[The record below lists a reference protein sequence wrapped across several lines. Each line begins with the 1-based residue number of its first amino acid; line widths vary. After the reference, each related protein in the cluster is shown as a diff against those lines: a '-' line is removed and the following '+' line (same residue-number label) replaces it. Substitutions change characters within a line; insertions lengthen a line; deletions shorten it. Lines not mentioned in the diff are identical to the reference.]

1 MWVALMQ
8 RCLNVVLAPSPLLT
22 FARMLRLKG
31 WFGGNR
37 LGPILRG
44 VRNVLRSPLRTGA
57 ILVLL
62 TVSVSTALV
71 MIQVRGSIDRRAQEA
86 RETIGTAIQVRLLGA
101 SLGGS
106 QPLTDADIQ
115 SLEGL
120 EHVVAISKV
129 LEAQYGGEALQPAI
143 DPASFGDH
151 GGGAPGVF
159 GGASPTTARRIPI
172 SFSGVSFADGRGL
185 FEAGEAT
192 LTSGRVFKPDDAST
206 PVAVLGQTLAE
217 KNSLSLGSVFQL
229 ETGQPLEV
237 IGIFSAGHQ
246 WGDNTVYMPLS
257 TMRQLMGVEDW
268 ISSATVYVDSV
279 DDLEI
284 VMADITKTL
293 GEGRVDVTS
302 GLESMERLTEPLEA
316 LRSTSSV
323 GLLAALV
330 GAGGVILLAMFV
342 LVRERAR
349 EIGILKAIGASWRQV
364 VTQFAAEALA
374 VSVVAAV
381 LGFALA
387 VASAET
393 VAGEFFD
400 PTPQT
405 AQVGA
410 SSGQHQAGGGGWRG
424 HQGGGG
430 FFESR
435 LSAASLGPLDISVS
449 PDLLLYA
456 LVGAVVLSILGSI
469 LAAVYIA
476 RLSPAEVLR
485 YE

>member
-1 MWVALMQ
+1 M
-8 RCLNVVLAPSPLLT
+8 
-22 FARMLRLKG
+22 
-31 WFGGNR
+31 
-37 LGPILRG
+37 
-44 VRNVLRSPLRTGA
+44 
-57 ILVLL
+57 
-62 TVSVSTALV
+62 ALV
-71 MIQVRGSIDRRAQEA
+71 MIQARGSIDRRAQEA

-101 SLGGS
+101 PQGAS

-115 SLEGL
+115 SLERL

-129 LEAQYGGEALQPAI
+129 LGAQYGGQALEPAI

-159 GGASPTTARRIPI
+159 GGGGASVPRRIPI

-185 FEAGEAT
+185 FEDGEAT
-192 LTSGRVFKPDDAST
+192 LTSGRVFKSDDTST
-206 PVAVLGQTLAE
+206 PVALLGETLAE
-217 KNSLSLGSVFQL
+217 KNGLSVGSVFQL
-229 ETGQPLEV
+229 ESGQPLEV

-246 WGDNTVYMPLS
+246 WGDNTVYMPLG
-257 TMRQLMGVEDW
+257 TMRELMGVDDW
-268 ISSATVYVDSV
+268 VSSATVYVDSV
-279 DDLEI
+279 DDLEP
-284 VMADITKTL
+284 VVADITETL

-316 LRSTSSV
+316 LRSTSNA
-323 GLLAALV
+323 GLIAALG

-342 LVRERAR
+342 LVRERSR
-349 EIGILKAIGASWRQV
+349 EIGILKAIGASGRQV
-364 VTQFAAEALA
+364 VTQFSAEALA

-393 VAGEFFD
+393 VAAEFFD

-410 SSGQHQAGGGGWRG
+410 SSGLHQAGGGGWQN

-430 FFESR
+430 FFDSR
-435 LSAASLGPLDISVS
+435 LSTASLGPLDISVS

-476 RLSPAEVLR
+476 RLRPAEVLR
-485 YE
+485 NE

>member
-1 MWVALMQ
+1 M
-8 RCLNVVLAPSPLLT
+8 
-22 FARMLRLKG
+22 
-31 WFGGNR
+31 
-37 LGPILRG
+37 
-44 VRNVLRSPLRTGA
+44 
-57 ILVLL
+57 LL
-62 TVSVSTALV
+62 TVSISMALV
-71 MIQVRGSIDRRAQEA
+71 MIQARGSIDRRAQEA

-101 SLGGS
+101 PQGAS

-120 EHVVAISKV
+120 DHVVAISKV
-129 LEAQYGGEALQPAI
+129 LGAQYGGQALEPAI

-159 GGASPTTARRIPI
+159 GGGGASVARRIPI

-185 FEAGEAT
+185 FENGEAT
-192 LTSGRVFKPDDAST
+192 LTSGRVFKSDDTST
-206 PVAVLGQTLAE
+206 PVAVLGETLAE
-217 KNSLSLGSVFQL
+217 KNGLSVGSVFQL
-229 ETGQPLEV
+229 ENGQPLEV

-246 WGDNTVYMPLS
+246 WGDNTVYMPLG
-257 TMRQLMGVEDW
+257 TMRELMGVDDW
-268 ISSATVYVDSV
+268 VSSATVYVDSV
-279 DDLEI
+279 DDLEL
-284 VMADITKTL
+284 VVADITETL
-293 GEGRVDVTS
+293 GERRVDVTS
-302 GLESMERLTEPLEA
+302 GLESVERLTEPLEA
-316 LRSTSSV
+316 LRSTSNA
-323 GLLAALV
+323 GLIAALG
-330 GAGGVILLAMFV
+330 GAGGVILLATFV
-342 LVRERAR
+342 LVRERSR
-349 EIGILKAIGASWRQV
+349 EIGILKAIGASGRQV
-364 VTQFAAEALA
+364 VTQFSTEALA

-393 VAGEFFD
+393 VAAEFFD

-410 SSGQHQAGGGGWRG
+410 SSGLHQAGGGGWQN

-430 FFESR
+430 FFDSR

-476 RLSPAEVLR
+476 RLRPAEVLR
-485 YE
+485 NE